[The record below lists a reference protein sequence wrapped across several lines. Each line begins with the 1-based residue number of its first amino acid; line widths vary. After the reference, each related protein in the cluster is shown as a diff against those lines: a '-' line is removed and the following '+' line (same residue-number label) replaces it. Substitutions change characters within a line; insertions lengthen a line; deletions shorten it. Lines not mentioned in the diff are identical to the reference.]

1 MTMTG
6 AFGIYAVM
14 TSFTI
19 AYLAGG
25 SVSGVNIMA
34 CLNRAAGTVIACVYA
49 VTVVY
54 VMELSSMQRAPVV
67 VPRLFVACAIVGF
80 QYPATYIR
88 SFPLY
93 SCTGTCAGFTVALLL
108 IEYFDQSEFTVTIA
122 MNRIIDTFITVFIY
136 LEATLLAILTKVVA
150 GIDQRF
156 SRIYSHI
163 VPPATL
169 SSSSR
174 SPKEIKVDNAL
185 RKPAAGAAVAVVHHQ
200 YKMLSSRV
208 FANAARLAPKKGV
221 RSMATIDVPVR
232 EAINQALDEEMAR
245 DHRVFLMGEEVAQ
258 YNGAYKVTKG
268 LFAKYGGKRVVDTP
282 ITEMGFAGLATG
294 AAYQGLRPVVEFMT
308 FNFSM
313 QAIDHVVNSA
323 AKQFYMTGGDIAVPI
338 VFRGPNG
345 AAAGVAAQHSQCFAA
360 WYSSVPGLK
369 VVAPWSSEDA
379 RGLLKS
385 AIRDENPVVILENEL
400 LYGTPFPLTD
410 EAQSPEFL
418 IPFGKAKIEREGK
431 DVTVV
436 TFSKMV
442 GTSLEVAKKLE
453 AEGISVEV
461 INLRSLRP
469 LDREAIIASA
479 KKTGRVVSVEEGWAQ
494 CGIGAEIAGILME
507 TDAFDFLDAP
517 MERITGADVPMPYA
531 IPLEKAALPQMDDI
545 ERAIKRTLNRK

>member
-1 MTMTG
+1 
-6 AFGIYAVM
+6 
-14 TSFTI
+14 
-19 AYLAGG
+19 
-25 SVSGVNIMA
+25 
-34 CLNRAAGTVIACVYA
+34 
-49 VTVVY
+49 
-54 VMELSSMQRAPVV
+54 
-67 VPRLFVACAIVGF
+67 
-80 QYPATYIR
+80 
-88 SFPLY
+88 
-93 SCTGTCAGFTVALLL
+93 
-108 IEYFDQSEFTVTIA
+108 
-122 MNRIIDTFITVFIY
+122 
-136 LEATLLAILTKVVA
+136 
-150 GIDQRF
+150 
-156 SRIYSHI
+156 
-163 VPPATL
+163 
-169 SSSSR
+169 
-174 SPKEIKVDNAL
+174 
-185 RKPAAGAAVAVVHHQ
+185 
-200 YKMLSSRV
+200 MLSSRV